1 MKAARQADTC
11 TLKGTIISLAREHA
25 RRLGH
30 RLDFGLRKDQRGIK
44 NDGTACLFLPRKYMG
59 TYNANPER

>member
-11 TLKGTIISLAREHA
+11 TLKGTIIGLARKHV

-30 RLDFGLRKDQRGIK
+30 CLDFGLRKDQRGIH
-44 NDGTACLFLPRKYMG
+44 NDGMACLFLPHKYMG
-59 TYNANPER
+59 TYNASPER